1 VAGDSAS
8 PRVLVVD
15 DTEAIR
21 TIIRRVL
28 TGAGYHVDVAASAPE
43 ARSMDP
49 AGYDALLVD
58 AHLGRERGTTLIQ
71 ALVSEDPAAA
81 GRCLL
86 ITGGKPDAVPAG
98 VVCLTKPFRP
108 DELITAV
115 GALHPADS
123 GGRPEGPWSGQP
135 RSTRPRASQPR
146 GHQPP
151 GAPAGL
157 PAVWP
162 LLGLI
167 QRLRA
172 GERAAIADFIH
183 DGPIQDLTAAMLS
196 VQALT
201 RAPPGDLAPH
211 VAELGHYLDA
221 AAGSVR
227 QIVDDTALPLQVE
240 AELCGLVRRR
250 TAWLP
255 FSPVT
260 AEFQGTSAAPGPA
273 PRTAAPGAEVP
284 VIASPGTE
292 VPAIV
297 EILELALFALA
308 DLVPPGRADILV
320 RAGETVL
327 EIQLTLT
334 PVEVIPEGAGEAAA
348 ARASLAE
355 LAQALG
361 GTARASFGAFPWRVW
376 IRLPGRPAARGLSSR
391 AFNRARLV
399 RAVHDLPVAIERTGI
414 IVAQTRT
421 SLARSPAGNPAS

>member
-1 VAGDSAS
+1 MAGDSAS

-43 ARSMDP
+43 ARAMDP

-58 AHLGRERGTTLIQ
+58 AHLGRERGTALIQ
-71 ALVSEDPAAA
+71 ALVAEDPAAA
-81 GRCLL
+81 RRCLL
-86 ITGGKPDAVPAG
+86 ITGGKPDLVPAG

-123 GGRPEGPWSGQP
+123 AARPEGPRSSQP
-135 RSTRPRASQPR
+135 PGRQPPGAQPR
-146 GHQPP
+146 GAQPP
-151 GAPAGL
+151 GAPGGRR
-157 PAVWP
+157 AVWP

-183 DGPIQDLTAAMLS
+183 DGPIQDLTAALLS

-201 RAPPGDLAPH
+201 REPPGGLAPQ
-211 VAELGHYLDA
+211 VAELGHHLDA

-227 QIVDDTALPLQVE
+227 QIADDSALPAPVE
-240 AELCGLVRRR
+240 AGLCGLVQRR

-260 AEFQGTSAAPGPA
+260 AEFQGTSAAPG
-273 PRTAAPGAEVP
+273 TEVPGTEVP
-284 VIASPGTE
+284 VIA
-292 VPAIV
+292 

-308 DLVPPGRADILV
+308 DLAPPGGADVLV
-320 RAGETVL
+320 HAGETVL
-327 EIQLTLT
+327 EILLTLT
-334 PVEVIPEGAGEAAA
+334 PADMLPEGAGDAAA
-348 ARASLAE
+348 ARVSLAE

-361 GTARASFGAFPWRVW
+361 GTARASFGAFPWRAC
-376 IRLPGRPAARGLSSR
+376 IRLPSRPAAGGLCPGWCGR
-391 AFNRARLV
+391 CT
-399 RAVHDLPVAIERTGI
+399 IC
-414 IVAQTRT
+414 
-421 SLARSPAGNPAS
+421 RSPSSAPA

>member
-1 VAGDSAS
+1 
-8 PRVLVVD
+8 VLVVD

-58 AHLGRERGTTLIQ
+58 AHLGRERGTALIQ
-71 ALVSEDPAAA
+71 ALVAEDPAAA
-81 GRCLL
+81 RRCLL
-86 ITGGKPDAVPAG
+86 ITGGKPDLAPAG

-123 GGRPEGPWSGQP
+123 AARPEGPRSSQPPGRQPPGRQPPGTQPPGGQP
-135 RSTRPRASQPR
+135 P
-146 GHQPP
+146 GGQPP
-151 GAPAGL
+151 GARAGR

-162 LLGLI
+162 LLGMI

-183 DGPIQDLTAAMLS
+183 DGPIQDLTAALLS

-201 RAPPGDLAPH
+201 RAPPGGLAPH
-211 VAELGHYLDA
+211 VAELGHHLDA

-227 QIVDDTALPLQVE
+227 QIADDSALPLQVE
-240 AELCGLVRRR
+240 AELCGLVQRR

-260 AEFQGTSAAPGPA
+260 AEFQGTSAAPGTA
-273 PRTAAPGAEVP
+273 PRTAAPRTAAPRTAAPVIEVP
-284 VIASPGTE
+284 VIA
-292 VPAIV
+292 

-308 DLVPPGRADILV
+308 DLAPPGRADILV
-320 RAGETVL
+320 HAGETVL
-327 EIQLTLT
+327 EILLTLT
-334 PVEVIPEGAGEAAA
+334 PVDGIPEGAGDAAA
-348 ARASLAE
+348 ARVSLAE

-361 GTARASFGAFPWRVW
+361 GTARASFGASPWRAW
-376 IRLPGRPAARGLSSR
+376 IRLPSRPAAGELCPGWCGRCT
-391 AFNRARLV
+391 
-399 RAVHDLPVAIERTGI
+399 IC
-414 IVAQTRT
+414 
-421 SLARSPAGNPAS
+421 RSPSSAPA

>member
-1 VAGDSAS
+1 
-8 PRVLVVD
+8 VLVVD

-43 ARSMDP
+43 ARAMDP

-58 AHLGRERGTTLIQ
+58 AHLGRERGTALIQ
-71 ALVSEDPAAA
+71 ALVAEDPAAA
-81 GRCLL
+81 RRCLL
-86 ITGGKPDAVPAG
+86 ITGGKPDLIPAG

-123 GGRPEGPWSGQP
+123 AARPEGPRNGQP
-135 RSTRPRASQPR
+135 PGRQPPGAQPPGAQAPGAQAR
-146 GHQPP
+146 GAQPPGGLPP
-151 GAPAGL
+151 GAPAGR

-172 GERAAIADFIH
+172 AERAAIADFIH
-183 DGPIQDLTAAMLS
+183 DGPIQDLTAALLS

-201 RAPPGDLAPH
+201 RAPPGGLAPH
-211 VAELGHYLDA
+211 VAELGHHLDA

-227 QIVDDTALPLQVE
+227 QIADDSAVPLQVE
-240 AELCGLVRRR
+240 AGLCGLVQRH

-260 AEFQGTSAAPGPA
+260 AEFQGTSAAPGTA
-273 PRTAAPGAEVP
+273 PGTAAPGIEVP
-284 VIASPGTE
+284 VLA
-292 VPAIV
+292 

-308 DLVPPGRADILV
+308 DLAPPSRADILV
-320 RAGETVL
+320 HAGETVL
-327 EIQLTLT
+327 DILLTLT
-334 PVEVIPEGAGEAAA
+334 PADMIPEGAGDAAA
-348 ARASLAE
+348 ARVALAE

-361 GTARASFGAFPWRVW
+361 GTARASFGAFPWRAG
-376 IRLPGRPAARGLSSR
+376 IRLPSRPAAGGLR
-391 AFNRARLV
+391 PGWCRRCT
-399 RAVHDLPVAIERTGI
+399 IC
-414 IVAQTRT
+414 
-421 SLARSPAGNPAS
+421 RSPSSAPA

>member
-1 VAGDSAS
+1 MAGDSAS

-43 ARSMDP
+43 ARAMDP

-58 AHLGRERGTTLIQ
+58 AHLGRERGTALIQ
-71 ALVSEDPAAA
+71 ALVAEDPAAA
-81 GRCLL
+81 RRCLL
-86 ITGGKPDAVPAG
+86 ITGGKPDLVPAG

-123 GGRPEGPWSGQP
+123 AARPEGPRSSQPPGRQPRAGQP
-135 RSTRPRASQPR
+135 PGAQARGAQPP
-146 GHQPP
+146 GGQPPGGQPP
-151 GAPAGL
+151 GAPAGR

-183 DGPIQDLTAAMLS
+183 DGPIQDLTAALLS

-201 RAPPGDLAPH
+201 RAPPGGLAPH
-211 VAELGHYLDA
+211 VAELGHHLDA

-227 QIVDDTALPLQVE
+227 QIADDSALPLQVE
-240 AELCGLVRRR
+240 AELCGLVQRR
-250 TAWLP
+250 TGWLP

-260 AEFQGTSAAPGPA
+260 AEFQGTSAAPGTA
-273 PRTAAPGAEVP
+273 PRTAAPGIEVP
-284 VIASPGTE
+284 VLA
-292 VPAIV
+292 

-308 DLVPPGRADILV
+308 DLAPPSRADILV
-320 RAGETVL
+320 HAGETVL
-327 EIQLTLT
+327 EILLTLT
-334 PVEVIPEGAGEAAA
+334 PVDMIPEGAGDAAA
-348 ARASLAE
+348 ARVALAG

-361 GTARASFGAFPWRVW
+361 GTARASFGAFPWRAC
-376 IRLPGRPAARGLSSR
+376 IRLPSRPAAGGLCPGWCGR
-391 AFNRARLV
+391 CT
-399 RAVHDLPVAIERTGI
+399 IC
-414 IVAQTRT
+414 
-421 SLARSPAGNPAS
+421 RSPSSAPA